1 MKLRAKEIYTVC
13 ILFIVLIIILGIA
26 DIKKQRV
33 ASLDTTSMK
42 RHVVD
47 IILSPH
53 YDDAVLSLGGM
64 IDAHTNKK
72 VIATFFT
79 SDSRGVSHTQWDTW
93 SGFSNSLEL
102 VRARAQENA
111 NALSHFKDTNLV
123 NYTYS
128 DFQYD
133 NRTSSSSESLRKN
146 IVTDINH
153 LLTMYGDTEIH
164 IYGPSYF
171 GTRITHPDHALLHSA
186 FIELFKNTHNTH
198 ITFYLYEDFPYI
210 NRYLKEVPNVQLDT
224 YIANSDGVD
233 LHPYP
238 VYLNQENVLHKN
250 DALHEYV
257 SQIRALS
264 RGVKSDITTLDT
276 IFNEQRCSKDPI
288 KPYACEIVYELSHKI
303 ETR

>member
-13 ILFIVLIIILGIA
+13 ILFIVMIIILGIT

-33 ASLDTTSMK
+33 ASLDTTSLQ
-42 RHVVD
+42 RPTID

-64 IDAHTNKK
+64 MDAHTHKK

-79 SDSRGVSHTQWDTW
+79 SDSRGVSHTQWDAW

-102 VRARAQENA
+102 VRARTQENA
-111 NALSHFKDTNLV
+111 NALSHFKNINLV

-146 IVTDINH
+146 IITDINH

-186 FIELFKNTHNTH
+186 CIELFKNTTSTH
-198 ITFYLYEDFPYI
+198 VTFYLYEDFPYI
-210 NRYLKEVPNVQLDT
+210 NRFLKEMPNVQLDT
-224 YIANSDGVD
+224 YIANNDGVTVY
-233 LHPYP
+233 PYP
-238 VYLNQENVLHKN
+238 VYLNQENVLHKK
-250 DALHEYV
+250 DALHEYA

-264 RGVKSDITTLDT
+264 RGVKSDIMTLDT
-276 IFNEQRCSKDPI
+276 LFNEQRCSNDPT
-288 KPYACEIVYELSHKI
+288 KPYACEIVYKLAKK
-303 ETR
+303 